1 MSLAAIAPDV
11 GVEGERVFPP
21 LAGVY
26 PRTKYTGLPT
36 KDETIL
42 RTFFAFRESCG
53 VGQNGHISVLDHIVN
68 HKNTQFNKKPKIKL
82 QIVVFLEF
90 WVVFT
95 VLSFVGNHVYRI
107 YYWD

>member
-11 GVEGERVFPP
+11 GVVGERVFPT

-42 RTFFAFRESCG
+42 RNYQLIPSVFLHSGFLA
-53 VGQNGHISVLDHIVN
+53 GQNWHISVLAHLVN
-68 HKNTQFNKKPKIKL
+68 QQNTQLNAETKS
-82 QIVVFLEF
+82 Q
-90 WVVFT
+90 T
-95 VLSFVGNHVYRI
+95 TNRI
-107 YYWD
+107 IFSLLGRLYCLILCG

>member
-42 RTFFAFRESCG
+42 RTFFAFRVSCG
-53 VGQNGHISVLDHIVN
+53 VGQNGDISVHGHIVN
-68 HKNTQFNKKPKIKL
+68 HKDTQLNTENKN
-82 QIVVFLEF
+82 QASNRHTFR
-90 WVVFT
+90 
-95 VLSFVGNHVYRI
+95 VLGRLYSLILCG
-107 YYWD
+107 

>member
-26 PRTKYTGLPT
+26 PRTKYSGLTT

-42 RTFFAFRESCG
+42 RILFLFRGSSS
-53 VGQNGHISVLDHIVN
+53 VGQKAHISE
-68 HKNTQFNKKPKIKL
+68 HKNTQLNKKPKIKL
-82 QIVVFLEF
+82 QIVIFLEF

-95 VLSFVGNHVYRI
+95 VLSFVGNPVYRI
-107 YYWD
+107 YH

>member
-26 PRTKYTGLPT
+26 PRTKYSGLTT

-42 RTFFAFRESCG
+42 RILFLFRGSSS
-53 VGQNGHISVLDHIVN
+53 VGQKAHISVLGHIVN
-68 HKNTQFNKKPKIKL
+68 HKNTQLNKKPKIKL
-82 QIVVFLEF
+82 QIVILLEF

-95 VLSFVGNHVYRI
+95 VLSFVGNPVYRI
-107 YYWD
+107 YH

>member
-26 PRTKYTGLPT
+26 PRTKYSGLPT

-42 RTFFAFRESCG
+42 RILFLFRGSSS
-53 VGQNGHISVLDHIVN
+53 VGQKAHISVL
-68 HKNTQFNKKPKIKL
+68 
-82 QIVVFLEF
+82 
-90 WVVFT
+90 FT
-95 VLSFVGNHVYRI
+95 VLSFVGNPVYRI
-107 YYWD
+107 YH

>member
-36 KDETIL
+36 KDETIVWKFL
-42 RTFFAFRESCG
+42 VRFLAFRISC
-53 VGQNGHISVLDHIVN
+53 V
-68 HKNTQFNKKPKIKL
+68 
-82 QIVVFLEF
+82 
-90 WVVFT
+90 
-95 VLSFVGNHVYRI
+95 
-107 YYWD
+107 